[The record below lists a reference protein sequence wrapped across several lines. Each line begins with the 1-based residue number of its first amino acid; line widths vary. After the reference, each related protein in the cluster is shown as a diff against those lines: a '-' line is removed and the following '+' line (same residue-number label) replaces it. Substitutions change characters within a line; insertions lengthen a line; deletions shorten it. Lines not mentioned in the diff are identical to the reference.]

1 MTVVVGY
8 LPNKLGRVALEQ
20 AIAEAVLRGAPLK
33 ILNVSRPG
41 AYVDA
46 STADAEEVG
55 RLIAE
60 LAPGG
65 LAHGFEQVAE
75 DDVAE
80 AVLAAAEAASA
91 SLIVI
96 GLRRRS
102 PVGKLIMGSSAQRIL
117 LEAGC
122 PVLAVKEP
130 RA

>member
-1 MTVVVGY
+1 MTVIVGY
-8 LPNKLGRVALEQ
+8 LPNKLGRVALQQ

-33 ILNVSRPG
+33 VLNVSRPG

-46 STADAEEVG
+46 STADAEELG

-65 LAHGFEQVAE
+65 LAHEFEQVTE

-80 AVLAAAEAASA
+80 AVLA
-91 SLIVI
+91 
-96 GLRRRS
+96 
-102 PVGKLIMGSSAQRIL
+102 
-117 LEAGC
+117 
-122 PVLAVKEP
+122 VKEP

>member
-1 MTVVVGY
+1 MTVIVGY
-8 LPNKLGRVALEQ
+8 VPNPLGRVALEH
-20 AIAEAVLRGAPLK
+20 AIAEAALRGAPLK

-46 STADAEEVG
+46 STADAAEIKRLVPAEVSYD
-55 RLIAE
+55 
-60 LAPGG
+60 
-65 LAHGFEQVAE
+65 FEQVAE

-80 AVLAAAEAASA
+80 AVLAAAQAASA

-130 RA
+130 AAQ